1 MAVGAFALVL
11 VAIAMSAGSAAA
23 AIVRCQPREGYHVVG
38 QGGESVVLVR
48 NRPGEQT
55 VQVCNKASG
64 RWMRPDQDPGIRG
77 NNDFDEET
85 IGVRFRGPYVVYSW
99 DSPEDDCGY
108 SGLRL
113 MNTRARYEIALEF
126 RECGYADDFEPV
138 IVKRS
143 GTVAWTFGR
152 TIYAC
157 EGACRTE
164 RRAGRS
170 HPARIIARGPTVR
183 PSTLRATPRGITW
196 RQGGRARYARLR

>member
-1 MAVGAFALVL
+1 MAVGAFALVF
-11 VAIAMSAGSAAA
+11 VVIATSAGSAAA
-23 AIVRCQPREGYHVVG
+23 VIGRCQPWEGYRVVG

-55 VQVCNKASG
+55 VQVCHKTSG
-64 RWMRPDQDPGIRG
+64 RRMRPEQDIGIRG
-77 NNDFDEET
+77 NNDFDQEL
-85 IGVRFRGPYVVYSW
+85 IGVRFRGPYVVYNW

-108 SGLRL
+108 SGLQL
-113 MNTRARYEIALEF
+113 INTWAGYETSLEF

-157 EGACRTE
+157 EAACRAD
-164 RRAGRS
+164 RRTRRL
-170 HPARIIARGPTVR
+170 HPARIIADGPTVR

-196 RQGGRARYARLR
+196 RQGSRARYARLR